1 MRIALLSSALV
12 AAALLTA
19 PSVSFAQSGEPNQ
32 GAGRSPERSTTG
44 QSTRPAE
51 ERGGE
56 RRDGIEMKRE
66 GRERSGREGREERG
80 ERGPGIEL
88 RVLPGVEIEVGR

>member
-1 MRIALLSSALV
+1 MRIVLLSSALV

-19 PSVSFAQSGEPNQ
+19 PSLSFAQSGERNH
-32 GAGRSPERSTTG
+32 GAGRSLEGSTTG

-51 ERGGE
+51 GRGE
-56 RRDGIEMKRE
+56 RRDGIEMNRE
-66 GRERSGREGREERG
+66 GRERNGREGREERG

-88 RVLPGVEIEVGR
+88 RVPGAEIEVGR